1 MKKLNFEE
9 IKNRMNEIMWDNGWG
24 IVALRAQAEPFE
36 LGELAHNSVVWI
48 DGEETEEELNGA
60 CGLALDDVELINN
73 YYNDHIAIIAG
84 DRYEWGQDPGELI
97 IEDAQV
103 VEIIK

>member
-1 MKKLNFEE
+1 MKELNYKE
-9 IKNRMNEIMWDNGWG
+9 IKNRMKEIMWDEGYG
-24 IVALRAQAEPFE
+24 VVALRAQVEPFE
-36 LGELAHNSVVWI
+36 LGSLDHNSVVWI

-60 CGLALDDVELINN
+60 CGLALDDVQLINN

-84 DRYEWGQDPGELI
+84 DRYEWGQDTGELI

-103 VEIIK
+103 VEVIK

>member
-1 MKKLNFEE
+1 MKELNFEE
-9 IKNRMNEIMWDNGWG
+9 IKNRMNEIMWDEGWG
-24 IVALRAQAEPFE
+24 VVALRAQAEPFE
-36 LGELAHNSVVWI
+36 LGDLDHNSVIWI
-48 DGEETEEELNGA
+48 DGEETEEELNGV

-84 DRYEWGQDPGELI
+84 DRYEWGQDAGEII

-103 VEIIK
+103 VKIIR